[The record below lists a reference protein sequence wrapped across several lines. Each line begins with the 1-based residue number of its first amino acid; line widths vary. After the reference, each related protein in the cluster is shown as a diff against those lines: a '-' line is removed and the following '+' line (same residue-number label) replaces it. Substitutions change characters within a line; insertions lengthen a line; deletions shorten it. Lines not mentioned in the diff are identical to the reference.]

1 MLIFKIEEAQLTESL
16 DMKAIAIEEKL
27 DSEESDSFP
36 TKYSMKTM
44 VLTMKDLEIILAKT
58 LSVII

>member
-27 DSEESDSFP
+27 ALTPRRVIVFP
-36 TKYSMKTM
+36 PN
-44 VLTMKDLEIILAKT
+44 T
-58 LSVII
+58 L